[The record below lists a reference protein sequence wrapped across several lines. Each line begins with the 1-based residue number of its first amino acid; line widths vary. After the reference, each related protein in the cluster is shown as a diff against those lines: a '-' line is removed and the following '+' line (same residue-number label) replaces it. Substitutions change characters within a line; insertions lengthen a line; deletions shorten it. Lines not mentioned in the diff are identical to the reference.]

1 MKESEKQVLRDL
13 QGFIEWGIK
22 HNKDFGWI
30 LGNVG
35 HDVNGL
41 LSKQK
46 PFSPRTYGYEAVM
59 KEIMKAK

>member
-1 MKESEKQVLRDL
+1 MEESEKQALRDM
-13 QGFIEWGIK
+13 QSFILWGIK
-22 HNKDFGWI
+22 HNKDFAWI

-41 LSKQK
+41 LSRQE
-46 PFSPRTYGYEAVM
+46 PFCPRTYGYEAVM